1 MSVFNEETPRIFRGM
16 ALHKMIRLL
25 TFSLGGEGYLTF
37 MGNEFGHPEWIDFP
51 REGNGWSYHHCRRI
65 WDLADDTT
73 LRYHFLNSFEK
84 KMIRLDTNYNIL
96 EPEFQY
102 IRTKHNSDKI
112 LVYEKGN
119 TLFVFNFHHSNSYS
133 DYAVYLKSAKKV
145 QVILSTD
152 DLEFGGHGRVHH
164 LEYDTVKVDDFCS
177 KFLLYIPNRSAI
189 VFKIFVWI
197 NRS

>member
-1 MSVFNEETPRIFRGM
+1 M
-16 ALHKMIRLL
+16 
-25 TFSLGGEGYLTF
+25 
-37 MGNEFGHPEWIDFP
+37 
-51 REGNGWSYHHCRRI
+51 
-65 WDLADDTT
+65 ADDTT
-73 LRYHFLNSFEK
+73 LRYHFLNNFEK
-84 KMIRLDTNYNIL
+84 KMIKLDTNYNIL

-133 DYAVYLKSAKKV
+133 EYAVYLKSSKKV
-145 QVILSTD
+145 QVIFSTD

-189 VFKIFVWI
+189 VFKILV
-197 NRS
+197 